1 MEWDSLHEILRDLYV
16 RMMPMC
22 KNLTALSCGIAG
34 LGALLYV
41 SYRVWQSLAR
51 AEPID
56 ILPLLRPIVI
66 GICIAAFP
74 TLVLGS
80 INGILNPLVKG
91 THTMMQA
98 ELLNIRQLEADKEKL
113 ESESQNRDPTGAYL
127 VRDEELDKQLQELG
141 IGADEQ
147 DTLMTMNAECDSFG
161 IENMVLSVL
170 SSIFDVL
177 FKAAALIIDVLRTYF
192 LVVLSI
198 CGPLSFAISTFDGFQ
213 ATLTQWLARYVGVY
227 LWLPIADLFS
237 AMLAKIQSISLQKDL
252 ELMGSDPFYMFDSSN
267 LVYVIFLLV
276 GIVGFFMIPTIS
288 NWIIQSGGMGAYNRR
303 ITQIG
308 GGTTRYMAG
317 QAKAAVAGAWKAVKE
332 SAKS

>member
-1 MEWDSLHEILRDLYV
+1 
-16 RMMPMC
+16 
-22 KNLTALSCGIAG
+22 
-34 LGALLYV
+34 
-41 SYRVWQSLAR
+41 
-51 AEPID
+51 
-56 ILPLLRPIVI
+56 
-66 GICIAAFP
+66 
-74 TLVLGS
+74 
-80 INGILNPLVKG
+80 
-91 THTMMQA
+91 MMQA

-288 NWIIQSGGMGAYNRR
+288 ELDHPVGRHGSL
-303 ITQIG
+303 
-308 GGTTRYMAG
+308 
-317 QAKAAVAGAWKAVKE
+317 
-332 SAKS
+332 